1 MATKHILKEY
11 KDMATEYERIDKLM
25 KALAG
30 LISPHIECEDAD
42 TDDLDYRLD
51 EVCDRIDSIESDFL
65 QADDLSDA
73 LPDNLLTS
81 DNWEDKTGIHDEI
94 DDRVRQKFNDDLSEH
109 ISDYFQYEGGG
120 DLITEAIDEDI
131 ATLVRREVEAQM
143 SPERL
148 VSMFIEGLSE
158 AINGNKAGRYT
169 VTVRDSE

>member
-1 MATKHILKEY
+1 
-11 KDMATEYERIDKLM
+11 MATEYERIDKLM

-30 LISPHIECEDAD
+30 LISPHIECEDTN

-65 QADDLSDA
+65 QTDDLSDS

-81 DNWEDKTGIHDEI
+81 DNWEDKTGINDEI
-94 DDRVRQKFNDDLSEH
+94 ADQVRQKFNDDINEKIRDFFDYDGGGDIISEH
-109 ISDYFQYEGGG
+109 IDSNIGNM
-120 DLITEAIDEDI
+120 I
-131 ATLVRREVEAQM
+131 REEVQAQL

-158 AINGNKAGRYT
+158 AINGNTTGRYT
-169 VTVRDSE
+169 VTVKDSE